1 MASTFIEI
9 TNYKVV
15 NNIGKK
21 SGGVIIKLR
30 DILLVLGIRATVD
43 GRSDTLLNVFNN
55 SGLMCTTNKEGW
67 ERILNEIGPIERP
80 INTYTVING
89 ISRPNETKYV
99 NYSTIGKMTAIST
112 KEGKRY
118 ECTTSANVILF
129 TTDEEGFNLIFNP
142 QDRVM

>member
-43 GRSDTLLNVFNN
+43 GKSDTLLNIFNN
-55 SGLMCTTNKEGW
+55 SGLMCITNKDGW
-67 ERILNEIGPIERP
+67 ERILNEIGPIKKP

-89 ISRPNETKYV
+89 VSRPNETKYV
-99 NYSTIGKMTAIST
+99 DYSTIGKMIAIST

-118 ECTTSANVILF
+118 ECTTSSNQVLF